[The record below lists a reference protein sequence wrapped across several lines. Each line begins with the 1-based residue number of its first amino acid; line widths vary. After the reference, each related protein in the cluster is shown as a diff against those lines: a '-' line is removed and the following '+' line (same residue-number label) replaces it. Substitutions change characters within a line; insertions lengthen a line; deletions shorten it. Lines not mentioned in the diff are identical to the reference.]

1 MINMMKWELM
11 KWYYRLRWIMLFSI
25 MLFIVFIMLST
36 LGAFNNP
43 NTFGVYILNII
54 SILFTA
60 LILLL
65 CVIIPSA
72 NMIID
77 YIRPHRYMERAV
89 QYNSRTVIGVKLI
102 VNVIIF
108 YMGVIV
114 EILVNLVFNKI
125 IPNGKIYYLMRA
137 DKGADIILFLIFGL
151 IIPSI
156 LLFFYMLTYCIKVDV
171 KHRIILMI
179 IFMAVAFGVVYLL
192 SKVNVINKIYEWAG
206 LIIVLLAMTNL
217 PSIIEDKYEPR

>member
-25 MLFIVFIMLST
+25 MLFVVFIMLAT

-43 NTFGVYILNII
+43 NTFGEYILNII

-102 VNVIIF
+102 INAIIF
-108 YMGVIV
+108 YMGVII

-125 IPNGKIYYLMRA
+125 IPNGKIYYLVRA

-156 LLFFYMLTYCIKVDV
+156 VLFFYMLTYCIKVDI
-171 KHRIILMI
+171 KHRILLML
-179 IFMAVAFGVVYLL
+179 IFMVATFGVLYLI
-192 SKVNVINKIYEWAG
+192 SKVDVINKIYEWAG
-206 LIIVLLAMTNL
+206 FIIVLLAMTNL
-217 PSIIEDKYEPR
+217 PTIIEDKYEPR